1 MCARHIRSLY
11 TSSVKSPARRFALP
25 APSLT
30 WLWYAVPILL
40 VAHAIAFWGRGI
52 LDEEGMFYIQKY
64 LADRPLLATIF
75 DPNDATL
82 YQARELSY
90 LFDVA
95 DARSLAWLLDRGVI
109 VLIPASGALGLI
121 AVALIYLRGA
131 QRAFRFEAST
141 GSLLLSL
148 FLSCIV
154 TQASTAIFYRSAKMV
169 LTAAL
174 FAFLF
179 SIAFLLRSPDRPR
192 AIPIWRLSGVT
203 LLGLIMSLA
212 DRQGLF
218 YLLTTTLT
226 LTLLWLAAIGRGAA
240 HAANRLQLAAACAT
254 AALTAMAYGY
264 VIAPWIIAW
273 TTGNHVTFAYQ
284 QQSFTDLN
292 WTRLSHGFE
301 MFSAQ
306 VRYLFGNAPFLAA
319 AATAVI
325 GGALGLWRHQSN
337 GGAGLKRLLTNDVF
351 IVSCVVPSALVLL
364 LALMVLYHPPI
375 YDIPDHT
382 LWYYTLTVPAVLVF
396 GLTMILAR
404 VDLVRLPV
412 ARHLIHA
419 TLVGL
424 IASNV
429 LHYDGQRRI
438 MIESSYFSEQYTRT
452 RQILRNA
459 DDASAGRSIEG
470 RRPWL
475 RVGSF
480 GAAVALPIEDEAFLA
495 EVQAAYATYRRRRPL
510 DDATGPFWSRLYE
523 FLRSSPTLF
532 DDPEGLNSLVDGLRS
547 VGVRRVELNQERGRD
562 YSQVLAVVEAL
573 RIGGQTT
580 GETTHGDA
588 ITLDLAESVQ
598 RPAAAPLRQIAAGS
612 FVATASYDT
621 QGLSRAFDRDDSTYW
636 STNGPQ
642 TGREW
647 IRIEFDRPVDVGC
660 VRLLFNAAN
669 PGRDPEPPPSLN
681 SERRTSRQ
689 EVFKQPFRPR
699 GLVID
704 AGTAGDGGRA
714 ARFNPLGALLRG
726 LLRDPERPTMD
737 FWLAPNRGRALV
749 LRQTGRSA
757 TDPWNVSELTVWERR

>member
-1 MCARHIRSLY
+1 M
-11 TSSVKSPARRFALP
+11 KFPARRFALP

-30 WLWYAVPILL
+30 WLWYAVPIFL

-52 LDEEGMFYIQKY
+52 LDEEAMFYIQKN
-64 LADRPLLATIF
+64 LADRSLLATIF

-95 DARSLAWLLDRGVI
+95 DARSLAWLLDRGVTI
-109 VLIPASGALGLI
+109 FIPASGALGLI

-131 QRAFRFEAST
+131 QRAFRFDAAT

-154 TQASTAIFYRSAKMV
+154 TQASTAIFYRSAKIV

-192 AIPIWRLSGVT
+192 AIPLWRLAGVT

-212 DRQGLF
+212 DRQGFF

-240 HAANRLQLAAACAT
+240 HAANRLQLTAACGT
-254 AALTAMAYGY
+254 AAVAALGYGY

-273 TTGNHVTFAYQ
+273 TTGSHVTFAYQ
-284 QQSFTDLN
+284 QRSFTDLN
-292 WTRLSHGFE
+292 WTLLSQGFE
-301 MFSAQ
+301 VFSAQ
-306 VRYLFGNAPFLAA
+306 ARYLFGNAPFIAV
-319 AATAVI
+319 AATAAI

-337 GGAGLKRLLTNDVF
+337 GGAGLKRLLTNDVL
-351 IVSCVVPSALVLL
+351 IVSGVVPSALVLL
-364 LALMVLYHPPI
+364 LALMVLYHPAI
-375 YDIPDHT
+375 YNIPDHA

-404 VDLVRLPV
+404 VDLVRRPV
-412 ARHLIHA
+412 ARHLVHA
-419 TLVGL
+419 ALLGL

-452 RQILRNA
+452 GQILRNA

-480 GAAVALPIEDEAFLA
+480 GAAVALPIEDEAFVA

-510 DDATGPFWSRLYE
+510 TDATGPFWSRLYE

-532 DDPEGLNSLVDGLRS
+532 DDPEELSSLVDGLRS
-547 VGVRRVELNQERGRD
+547 VGVRRLELNPERGRD
-562 YSQVLAVVEAL
+562 YSQMSAAVEAL
-573 RIGGQTT
+573 RASGQTT
-580 GETTHGDA
+580 GETTRGDA
-588 ITLDLAESVQ
+588 ITLELAESVQ
-598 RPAAAPLRQIAAGS
+598 RPAAALLRQIAAGS
-612 FVATASYDT
+612 FVATSSHDT
-621 QGLSRAFDRDDSTYW
+621 EGLSRAFDGDDNTYW
-636 STNGPQ
+636 SSNGPQ
-642 TGREW
+642 TGSEW
-647 IRIEFDRPVDVGC
+647 IRIEFDRLVDVGC

-669 PGRDPEPPPSLN
+669 PGRDPEPPPSLTG
-681 SERRTSRQ
+681 ERRTIRQ
-689 EVFKQPFRPR
+689 GVFKQPFRPR
-699 GLVID
+699 GLAID
-704 AGTAGDGGRA
+704 ADTAGEGEPA
-714 ARFNPLGALLRG
+714 ARLNPLGALLKG

-737 FWLAPNRGRALV
+737 FWLAPNRGRTLV
-749 LRQTGRSA
+749 LRQTGRSP
-757 TDPWNVSELTVWERR
+757 TYPWNVSELTVWERR